1 VKPPGARATPP
12 VIARKWHSASL
23 CVGGVVFFPDPYY
36 PVNALT
42 GIAIGT
48 GKSGHPPKTGL
59 SGVGL
64 GRGSSRVGGCARG
77 CTRVRVNECNGDF
90 TTATHFGGPL
100 GKGRR
105 RLGCFLVADYPVG
118 IWFCLFPPH
127 RSLPSTRT
135 LVSEEEPAPQPVI

>member
-77 CTRVRVNECNGDF
+77 CTRVRVNECNGDIP
-90 TTATHFGGPL
+90 TVGNPVVL
-100 GKGRR
+100 VRR
-105 RLGCFLVADYPVG
+105 RCFPKKGQEMTTHEERPYHSSSLV
-118 IWFCLFPPH
+118 
-127 RSLPSTRT
+127 
-135 LVSEEEPAPQPVI
+135 EEPNVVHGNRGE

>member
-90 TTATHFGGPL
+90 SPL
-100 GKGRR
+100 ETIAYRVAAPIASGSPTNRR
-105 RLGCFLVADYPVG
+105 PVTYRAV
-118 IWFCLFPPH
+118 LFPARP
-127 RSLPSTRT
+127 
-135 LVSEEEPAPQPVI
+135 EAA